1 MNSGSTLTIFKRALS
16 FQQSADSG
24 RLPARSRA
32 DCNSLPRPWNARCR
46 IQPYMPTSFVS
57 VVTAHPCRTFAT
69 LLLIFGLLAASC
81 SNADRSL
88 NASPT
93 VEVASTPSRSDLAGT
108 LLEEMKVRTDA
119 LLSAQFNL
127 SMRIEGPHISQLF
140 SQQTYMQSRE
150 RIYVKLTIN
159 EQVTETLFD
168 HSSACLRQ
176 GGDWVAIRT
185 GDDDGRNAIYRVEIS
200 PELGLTY
207 SEAIEGGK
215 PAYHV
220 YGLLTGT
227 KARNIVSLLGG
238 LSDVAPDFIRVGYFF
253 GKDDYILRNVTGS
266 YESIVAGRPAVTNF
280 TMRTARIGED
290 IRFPDGVPEHCPLPD
305 GRPS

>member
-1 MNSGSTLTIFKRALS
+1 M
-16 FQQSADSG
+16 
-24 RLPARSRA
+24 
-32 DCNSLPRPWNARCR
+32 
-46 IQPYMPTSFVS
+46 
-57 VVTAHPCRTFAT
+57 
-69 LLLIFGLLAASC
+69 LLLIFGMLGMSC
-81 SNADRSL
+81 SNADRL
-88 NASPT
+88 PTASST
-93 VEVASTPSRSDLAGT
+93 VEPATTPSRGELARP

-119 LLSAQFNL
+119 LSSAQFNL

-168 HSSACLRQ
+168 HASACMRQ

-185 GDDDGRNAIYRVEIS
+185 GDDYGRNAIYRVEIS
-200 PELGLTY
+200 PELGLMY

-220 YGLLTGT
+220 YGLLTGA

-253 GKDDYILRNVTGS
+253 GKDDFILRNVTGS
-266 YESIVAGRPAVTNF
+266 FESIVAGGPAVTNF

-290 IRFPDGVPEHCPLPD
+290 IIFPDQVPERCPLPE